1 MAKVQKIIYFLFGK
15 VQNFLYLCTI
25 EIKIITKPY
34 GNTVKPGFMKLITK
48 QIENQLAKYPIYSQ
62 DSKGDE
68 AVAVCKFFFAGLYLV
83 RSGGQQER

>member
-62 DSKGDE
+62 DNKG
-68 AVAVCKFFFAGLYLV
+68 G
-83 RSGGQQER
+83 

>member
-34 GNTVKPGFMKLITK
+34 GNTVKPHLMTTK
-48 QIENQLAKYPIYSQ
+48 FKSNEKIIRFRKQNRKTE
-62 DSKGDE
+62 
-68 AVAVCKFFFAGLYLV
+68 V
-83 RSGGQQER
+83 